1 MSEDVN
7 KPAEGNELTLEE
19 REAAIAEREAALA
32 KREAEASEKAEK
44 SKPPKEPKPPK
55 PPKAKKPKSDR
66 PKIAAPKVNWK
77 WIAAPVGAFVVL
89 VALILSVGKPSPS
102 ALMKE
107 AAGSFSEVS
116 RGVFKFS
123 ITVSP
128 SAATA
133 GTTTAASPSTI
144 SLEGPFEIVPGKPLP
159 RARITYTVSSGGRDQ
174 TVTLLTTGDKAY
186 SVIRGQAYELPAT
199 ATKELKDATKDI
211 SKSGSGTGLSGIKLN
226 FDKWLINPK
235 VAPGPTLDGTATWRT
250 SAQVNVVEA
259 VRDLVSSAGT
269 LGSITGQE
277 VPALKDSDVDQIK
290 ESIKDASVL
299 VYVGRYDRILR
310 TMDLTM
316 NFATPTGASAATGG
330 IAGGKMNMI
339 VGIENPNQ
347 PVDVKAPKNP
357 LPYKALQ
364 SLAESQSAQTG
375 TALDDGVGK

>member
-1 MSEDVN
+1 MSEEV
-7 KPAEGNELTLEE
+7 KEPSEGDGLSLAE
-19 REAAIAEREAALA
+19 REAALAEREAALA
-32 KREAEASEKAEK
+32 KREAESGDKPDAKAEK
-44 SKPPKEPKPPK
+44 P
-55 PPKAKKPKSDR
+55 KKPKKPKRDR
-66 PKIAAPKVNWK
+66 PKRSAPTVDWK
-77 WIAAPVGAFVVL
+77 WIVAPVGAFLVL
-89 VALILSVGKPSPS
+89 VALILSVGKPSPAS
-102 ALMKE
+102 LMKE

-128 SAATA
+128 AAATA

-144 SLEGPFEIVPGKPLP
+144 SLAGPFEIVPGKPLP
-159 RARITYTVSSGGRDQ
+159 RARITYTVSSGGRNQ

-186 SVIRGQAYELPAT
+186 SVIRGQAYELPGT
-199 ATKELKDATKDI
+199 AAKELKDATKDI

-226 FDKWLINPK
+226 FDKWLIDPK

-269 LGSITGQE
+269 LGSITGQD

-316 NFATPTGASAATGG
+316 NFATPEGASAATGG

-339 VGIENPNQ
+339 VGIEDPNQ